1 LLFQFVSKRGIILPS
16 RLRKL
21 FGTMI
26 TKTGKR
32 RKTKVKTGEEEWCY
46 TYKNLREVLMAV

>member
-1 LLFQFVSKRGIILPS
+1 M
-16 RLRKL
+16 
-21 FGTMI
+21 MI

-46 TYKNLREVLMAV
+46 TYKNLREVLMAA